1 MEHPKQFFASVET
14 IEVTNSKEETWPIYH
29 AARFDNISSKRRPA
43 RQKAVAGGGKMTNN
57 AKRVR
62 GFVVGVSCCPFSIL
76 VFFVR
81 K

>member
-1 MEHPKQFFASVET
+1 MQQDLTTYQVNDGLP
-14 IEVTNSKEETWPIYH
+14 
-29 AARFDNISSKRRPA
+29 D
-43 RQKAVAGGGKMTNN
+43 RQKAVAGGGKVTNN